1 MKHFLANLI
10 NQKLSVVLLLC
21 GMLAL
26 SNTAWGTTYYI
37 DATSYTDDGYT
48 ILINS
53 DTRLRV
59 NGNELHP
66 SSVTDCTGVLYFE
79 CDGGT
84 VTEAQLRISKGGMNY
99 SVGVNGI
106 SISLSYNT
114 LQTSGTSTSS
124 LSLSNVSGYTCGSSG
139 YTVNS
144 SVSANGTITPSG
156 SNSVSSSQTYTVS
169 LNTGYKVSSVTNTTG
184 GTLDPTASALEGRYG
199 NFTVTLSSPTSDGNL
214 TITTTART
222 SYSVTVSASGGT
234 VSPSSAQTIY
244 QGDSKNF
251 TVTPEAGFVYKGYTT
266 SGGFAGTV
274 SKSDNTFTVTPTSG
288 GTVTISYGS
297 PGTDLPVVRIGE
309 KIDQDPSNNDV
320 VTSAYITSEKC
331 INVDEIVVY
340 YANNSAFRTE
350 GSMVTKT
357 KSFTSG
363 SPYTLK
369 TTHSLTLTASEVSS
383 IVEDGETLYVRMK
396 AHNSNGYSAYS
407 DIVSLV
413 YENKNFIAE
422 NQEKLDA
429 DACDGNH
436 EFTWS
441 DMFTPAPAYEDC
453 SVVDASGKNVKDQFT
468 LTSDGKMVWNVIESS
483 EDDKITIK
491 ENGTYVFTFTGKK
504 KGYTPADATFT
515 VTLTTT
521 STTDEISGI
530 CVDPGTSPVTEYGD
544 LTPWQSATLTASET
558 SGEIAKIGWTVSP
571 ISDNYILTPTEGT
584 SVMFK
589 GKSAGDF
596 TVTARGLTST
606 CGSSAYK
613 TLKLTV
619 NNDSEPCD

>member
-1 MKHFLANLI
+1 MLTI
-10 NQKLSVVLLLC
+10 
-21 GMLAL
+21 LAL
-26 SNTAWGTTYYI
+26 GVLFPAVALADTYTYYI
-37 DATSYTDDGYT
+37 DCRDMDRSSTFQINWIQKVKNSTNLSYEK
-48 ILINS
+48 NS
-53 DTRLRV
+53 P
-59 NGNELHP
+59 E
-66 SSVTDCTGVLYFE
+66 SGVI
-79 CDGGT
+79 T
-84 VTEAQLRISKGGMNY
+84 VTTDFAIGTTDETMIKFDISFTGSNSQIQHIGSACMGANNCIKIIASGSFDCNSCDCSGFSPY
-99 SVGVNGI
+99 VEFTDYEDDSF
-106 SISLSYNT
+106 SI
-114 LQTSGTSTSS
+114 
-124 LSLSNVSGYTCGSSG
+124 
-139 YTVNS
+139 NS
-144 SVSANGTITPSG
+144 SVSANGSITPDG
-156 SNSVSSSQTYTVS
+156 EHGVSTSQTYTVS
-169 LNTGYKVSSVTNTTG
+169 LNTGYKVASVTNTTG
-184 GTLDPTASALEGRYG
+184 GTLDPTAEALVGRYG

-214 TITTTART
+214 TITTAART

-288 GTVTISYGS
+288 GTVSISYGT
-297 PGTDLPVVRIGE
+297 PGTNLPVVRIGE
-309 KIDQDPSNNDV
+309 KIYQESDNDV